1 MTIGKRLYVNFG
13 IILTMVVVLFLVNL
27 VAVQREHAAKA
38 AAAASLQLTDA
49 TNAVRFQMMQNRLYL
64 SNYLLSGDTRE
75 VDRMNDGMRALNSK
89 LEEGKS
95 LANSEQERT
104 ALEKVLQ
111 LEQTWSKEFAQPLI
125 DKRKDVDS
133 GNATVAE
140 LQIFYLQKDAGSWV
154 KNSTEALDVAD
165 VENRKLVEARRKSDE
180 TAGTATIFVALFST
194 LLAVGLGVVIAYRSA
209 KSITD
214 PLTNLMKVA
223 RRIGDTGDLEHNIDV
238 NREDEIGEL
247 ARTFAKMV
255 AYLKEMAGVSEA
267 IAGGDLN
274 VEVQPRSNQDTLGN
288 AFARMVEGLGGLV
301 RSVRDAS
308 TQVASASNQVAGA
321 SDDSAKIGLQ
331 ASSAIDEVTSTMHE
345 MSVNVQNMVKSTQ
358 VQASSVSETSASID
372 QMVASIQRVADTA
385 KVLLDIS
392 NRSREEV
399 HSGITTM
406 EKATDGLN
414 KINTTITSSGEIIG
428 ALGQRAD
435 DIGKIIEVID
445 DLAEQTNLL
454 ALNAAIEAAR
464 AGEHGLGFAVV
475 ADEVRKLA
483 EKSAQSTKE
492 ISELIQSIQKEARKA
507 VENMDR
513 STGIVNEGLELGG
526 ELNAALRKISNVVTE
541 VYKFAQEIGAATNE
555 QSHGSSQIARA
566 TTRLNE
572 ITHEINSA
580 VEEQASGAQAVVKAM
595 ERMRELVQQSTSGST
610 ELAASSDQMS
620 KMSRGLLEFMDR
632 FTLEDSSRSRPMQ
645 RANERSNERS
655 NESSQRG
662 AARRAAVGSQS

>member
-1 MTIGKRLYVNFG
+1 MTIGKKLYVNFG
-13 IILTMVVVLFLVNL
+13 IILSMVVVLFLVNL
-27 VAVQREHAAKA
+27 LAVQREHAAKA
-38 AAAASLQLTDA
+38 AAKASLELADA
-49 TNAVRFQMMQNRLYL
+49 TNEVRFQMMQNRLYL
-64 SNYLLSGDTRE
+64 SNYLLSGDSRE
-75 VDRMNDGMRALNSK
+75 VDRMNDGLHTLTEK
-89 LEEGKS
+89 LQQGGK

-104 ALEKVLQ
+104 ALDRVQQ
-111 LEQTWSKEFAQPLI
+111 LEESWSKEFAHPLI

-140 LQIFYLQKDAGSWV
+140 LQIYYLQKDASSWV
-154 KNSTEALDVAD
+154 KNSTEALDLAD
-165 VENRKLVEARRKSDE
+165 GENRKLVEEGRKSDE
-180 TAGTATIFVALFST
+180 RASTWTIMAAIVST
-194 LLAVGLGVVIAYRSA
+194 LIALGLGVAVAFTTA
-209 KSITD
+209 KSITE
-214 PLTNLMKVA
+214 PLTNLMTVS
-223 RRIGDTGDLEHNIDV
+223 RQIGDTGDLEHNIDV
-238 NREDEIGEL
+238 NRQDEIGEL

-255 AYLKEMAGVSEA
+255 TYLKEMAGISES
-267 IAGGDLN
+267 IAGGDLT
-274 VEVQPRSNQDTLGN
+274 VEVKPRSAHDTLGN
-288 AFARMVEGLGGLV
+288 AFVKMVEGLARLV

-308 TQVASASNQVAGA
+308 AQVASASGQVANA
-321 SDDSAKIGLQ
+321 SDDSAKVGLQ

-399 HSGITTM
+399 HSGIATM

-414 KINTTITSSGEIIG
+414 RINATITSSGEIIG

-507 VENMDR
+507 VENMER
-513 STGIVNEGLELGG
+513 STGIVNEGLDLGG
-526 ELNAALRKISNVVTE
+526 ELNGALRKISNVVTE

-572 ITHEINSA
+572 ITHEISSA

-610 ELAASSDQMS
+610 ELAASAEQMS
-620 KMSRGLLEFMDR
+620 KMSRGLLDFMDR
-632 FTLEDSSRSRPMQ
+632 FALDESSSSRLSASDEKPQ
-645 RANERSNERS
+645 NS
-655 NESSQRG
+655 
-662 AARRAAVGSQS
+662 RRASAGSRY

>member
-1 MTIGKRLYVNFG
+1 L
-13 IILTMVVVLFLVNL
+13 
-27 VAVQREHAAKA
+27 ADA
-38 AAAASLQLTDA
+38 TDA
-49 TNAVRFQMMQNRLYL
+49 VKFQMMQNRLYL

-75 VDRMNDGMRALNSK
+75 VDHMNEGIRLLSDK
-89 LEEGKS
+89 LEKTTA
-95 LANSEQERT
+95 LANSDQQKS
-104 ALEKVLQ
+104 ALEKVQQ
-111 LEQTWSKEFAQPLI
+111 LEQNWAKEFAQPLV

-140 LQIFYLQKDAGSWV
+140 LQIFYLQKDASSWV
-154 KNSTEALDVAD
+154 KNSTEYLDVASK
-165 VENRKLVEARRKSDE
+165 ENNKLVDERRDSDGKAE
-180 TAGTATIFVALFST
+180 QGTIWMSATFTALAIFVGGFVAFYT
-194 LLAVGLGVVIAYRSA
+194 AR
-209 KSITD
+209 SITD
-214 PLTNLMKVA
+214 PLSNLMTVA
-223 RRIGDTGDLEHNIDV
+223 HKIGNTGDLDHNIEIDTQR
-238 NREDEIGEL
+238 NDEIGEL
-247 ARTFAKMV
+247 ARTFANMV
-255 AYLKEMAGVSEA
+255 TYLKEMAAVSEA
-267 IAGGDLN
+267 IANGDLM
-274 VEVQPRSNQDTLGN
+274 VDVQPRSKQDTLGH
-288 AFARMVEGLGGLV
+288 AFQQMVQSLRLLV
-301 RSVRDAS
+301 RSVRDLAS
-308 TQVASASNQVAGA
+308 QVASASSQVAGA
-321 SDDSAKIGLQ
+321 SDESAKISLQ
-331 ASSAIDEVTSTMHE
+331 GSSAIDEVTSTMHE

-358 VQASSVSETSASID
+358 TQASSVSETSASID

-406 EKATDGLN
+406 DKATEGLT
-414 KINTTITSSGEIIG
+414 KINNTIKSSGAIID
-428 ALGQRAD
+428 ALGTRAD

-507 VENMDR
+507 VENMDE
-513 STGIVNEGLELGG
+513 STTIVNEGLELGS
-526 ELNAALRKISNVVTE
+526 ELNGALRKISNVVTE

-610 ELAASSDQMS
+610 ELAASAEQMS
-620 KMSRGLLEFMDR
+620 KMSRELLDA
-632 FTLEDSSRSRPMQ
+632 LERVAGKTGDVERHGHDGRST
-645 RANERSNERS
+645 
-655 NESSQRG
+655 G
-662 AARRAAVGSQS
+662 VRRAAAGAQV

>member
-1 MTIGKRLYVNFG
+1 MSLGRQLWISFIGVLAVVVVMWFVNFRA
-13 IILTMVVVLFLVNL
+13 VN
-27 VAVQREHAAKA
+27 REHEAKKA
-38 AAAASLQLTDA
+38 ASKSLELADA
-49 TNAVRFQMMQNRLYL
+49 TDQVKFQMMQNRLYL

-75 VDRMNDGMRALNSK
+75 VDKMNDGVRVLSDK
-89 LEEGKS
+89 LDKAQG
-95 LANSEQERT
+95 LTNSEQEKT
-104 ALEKVLQ
+104 ALEKVQQ
-111 LEQTWSKEFAQPLI
+111 LEQNWAREFAQPLV
-125 DKRKDVDS
+125 DKRKEVDS

-140 LQIFYLQKDAGSWV
+140 LQIFYLQKDPSSWV
-154 KNSTEALDVAD
+154 KNTTEFLDVAD
-165 VENRKLVEARRKSDE
+165 KENKKTVEERRDSDE
-180 TAGTATIFVALFST
+180 KAANWTQAISWAGLFVA
-194 LLAVGLGVVIAYRSA
+194 VVVIPIIAYRTA
-209 KSITD
+209 HSITE
-214 PLTNLMKVA
+214 PLSKLMTVA
-223 RRIGDTGDLEHNIDV
+223 HKIGNTGDLDHNIDIDTG
-238 NREDEIGEL
+238 RQDEIGEL
-247 ARTFAKMV
+247 ARTFANMV
-255 AYLKEMAGVSEA
+255 TYLKEMAAVSEA
-267 IAGGDLN
+267 IANGDLM
-274 VEVQPRSNQDTLGN
+274 VEVEPRSKQDTLGH
-288 AFARMVEGLGGLV
+288 AFQQMVQSLRGLV
-301 RSVRDAS
+301 RSVRDLAS
-308 TQVASASNQVAGA
+308 QVASASSQVAGA
-321 SDDSAKIGLQ
+321 SDESAKISLQ
-331 ASSAIDEVTSTMHE
+331 GSSAIDEVTSTMHE

-358 VQASSVSETSASID
+358 TQASSVSETSASID

-406 EKATDGLN
+406 DKATEGLN
-414 KINTTITSSGEIIG
+414 KINNTIKSSGAIID

-507 VENMDR
+507 VENMDD
-513 STGIVNEGLELGG
+513 STSIVNEGLELGG
-526 ELNAALRKISNVVTE
+526 ELNGALRKISNVVTE

-595 ERMRELVQQSTSGST
+595 ERMRELIQQSTSGST
-610 ELAASSDQMS
+610 ELAASAEQMS
-620 KMSRGLLEFMDR
+620 KMSRELLDA
-632 FTLEDSSRSRPMQ
+632 LERVAGRTGDVDQ
-645 RANERSNERS
+645 RARKEERS
-655 NESSQRG
+655 G
-662 AARRAAVGSQS
+662 GKGARRATAGA

>member
-1 MTIGKRLYVNFG
+1 MTLRNRLYMNFG
-13 IILTMVVVLFLVNL
+13 AVLVMVLVMFLVNWR
-27 VAVQREHAAKA
+27 AVNREHEAKKA
-38 AAAASLQLTDA
+38 ADSSQELSDA
-49 TNAVRFQMMQNRLYL
+49 TDKVKFQMMQNRLYL

-75 VDRMNDGMRALNSK
+75 VDRMNEGVRSLNDK
-89 LEEGKS
+89 LEKTKE
-95 LANSEQERT
+95 LAASEQEKT
-104 ALEKVLQ
+104 ALEKVQQ
-111 LEQTWSKEFAQPLI
+111 LEQNWAKEFAQPLVE
-125 DKRKDVDS
+125 KRKDVDS

-140 LQIFYLQKDAGSWV
+140 LQIFYLQKDASSWV
-154 KNSTEALDVAD
+154 KNTTEYLDAAD
-165 VENRKLVEARRKSDE
+165 KENKKIVDERHKSDD
-180 TAGTATIFVALFST
+180 TAANWTILVSFVSM
-194 LLAVGLGVVIAYRSA
+194 LLALGVGIGIAYRTA
-209 KSITD
+209 ASITE
-214 PLTNLMKVA
+214 PLAKLMTVA
-223 RRIGDTGDLEHNIDV
+223 HKIGNTGDLDHNVEVDLT
-238 NREDEIGEL
+238 RQDEIGEL
-247 ARTFAKMV
+247 ARTFANMV
-255 AYLKEMAGVSEA
+255 TYLKEMAAVSEA
-267 IAGGDLN
+267 IANGNLMVQ
-274 VEVQPRSNQDTLGN
+274 VEPRSKQDTLGH
-288 AFARMVEGLGGLV
+288 AFQQMVESLRALV
-301 RSVRDAS
+301 RSVRDLAS
-308 TQVASASNQVAGA
+308 QVASASSQVAGA
-321 SDDSAKIGLQ
+321 SDESAKISLQ
-331 ASSAIDEVTSTMHE
+331 GSSAIDEVTSTMHE

-358 VQASSVSETSASID
+358 TQASSVSETSASID

-406 EKATDGLN
+406 DKATEGLT
-414 KINTTITSSGEIIG
+414 KINNTIRSSGAIID

-507 VENMDR
+507 VENMDE
-513 STGIVNEGLELGG
+513 STTIVNEGLELGG
-526 ELNAALRKISNVVTE
+526 ELNGALRKISNVVTE

-595 ERMRELVQQSTSGST
+595 ERMRELIQQSTSGST
-610 ELAASSDQMS
+610 ELAASAEQMS
-620 KMSRGLLEFMDR
+620 KMSRELLDA
-632 FTLEDSSRSRPMQ
+632 LERVAGRTGEVD
-645 RANERSNERS
+645 EHT
-655 NESSQRG
+655 
-662 AARRAAVGSQS
+662 RRADRAPAKGARHASAGA

>member
-1 MTIGKRLYVNFG
+1 MTIGKKLYLNFG
-13 IILTMVVVLFLVNL
+13 IILSMVVVLFLVNL
-27 VAVQREHAAKA
+27 LAVQREHAAKA
-38 AAAASLQLTDA
+38 AATASLELADA
-49 TNAVRFQMMQNRLYL
+49 TNEVRFQMMQDRLYL
-64 SNYLLSGDTRE
+64 SNYLLSGDSRE
-75 VDRMNDGMRALNSK
+75 VDRMNEGLRLLADK
-89 LEEGKS
+89 LQQGKS
-95 LANSEQERT
+95 LANSEQERS
-104 ALEKVLQ
+104 ALERVQQ
-111 LEQTWSKEFAQPLI
+111 LEQSWGKEFAQPLI

-140 LQIFYLQKDAGSWV
+140 LQIYYLQKDASSWV
-154 KNSTEALDVAD
+154 KNSTDALDQAEG
-165 VENRKLVEARRKSDE
+165 ENRKLVEARRKSDE
-180 TAGTATIFVALFST
+180 TASTWTVMAAIVSTLVAL
-194 LLAVGLGVVIAYRSA
+194 GLGVVVAFTTA
-209 KSITD
+209 KSITE
-214 PLTNLMKVA
+214 PLTNLMTVS
-223 RRIGDTGDLEHNIDV
+223 RQIGDTGDLEHSIDV
-238 NREDEIGEL
+238 DRQDEIGEL

-255 AYLKEMAGVSEA
+255 SYLKEMAGVSES
-267 IAGGDLN
+267 IAGGDLT
-274 VEVQPRSNQDTLGN
+274 VEVKPRSAHDTLGN
-288 AFARMVEGLGGLV
+288 AFARMVEGLARLV

-308 TQVASASNQVAGA
+308 AQVATASGQVANA

-414 KINTTITSSGEIIG
+414 RINATITSSGEIIG

-513 STGIVNEGLELGG
+513 STGIVNEGLDLGG
-526 ELNAALRKISNVVTE
+526 ELNGALRKISNVVTE

-572 ITHEINSA
+572 ITHEISSA

-610 ELAASSDQMS
+610 ELAASAEQMS

-632 FTLEDSSRSRPMQ
+632 FALD
-645 RANERSNERS
+645 
-655 NESSQRG
+655 ESSAPRLSTSDDRPQN
-662 AARRAAVGSQS
+662 ARRASAGSRY

>member
-1 MTIGKRLYVNFG
+1 MTLGKKLYGSFG
-13 IILTMVVVLFLVNL
+13 IVLFLVVVLFLVNYR
-27 VAVQREHAAKA
+27 AVNREHEAKKA
-38 AAAASLQLTDA
+38 EKASLDLADATDA
-49 TNAVRFQMMQNRLYL
+49 VKFQMMQNRLYL

-75 VDRMNDGMRALNSK
+75 VDKMNEGIHLLSDK
-89 LEEGKS
+89 LEKTAS
-95 LANSEQERT
+95 LANSDQQKA
-104 ALEKVLQ
+104 ALEKVQQ
-111 LEQTWSKEFAQPLI
+111 LEQNWAKEFAQPLV

-140 LQIFYLQKDAGSWV
+140 LQIFYLQKDASSWV
-154 KNSTEALDVAD
+154 KNSTEYLDVAD
-165 VENRKLVEARRKSDE
+165 KENKRTVEERRDSDGKAE
-180 TAGTATIFVALFST
+180 TGTIWASATFTGLALFVGGFVA
-194 LLAVGLGVVIAYRSA
+194 YRTA

-214 PLTNLMKVA
+214 PLANLMTVA
-223 RRIGDTGDLEHNIDV
+223 HKIGNTGDLDHNIVIDTE
-238 NREDEIGEL
+238 RADEIGEL
-247 ARTFAKMV
+247 ARTFANMV
-255 AYLKEMAGVSEA
+255 TYLKEMAAVSEA
-267 IAGGDLN
+267 IANGDLM
-274 VEVQPRSNQDTLGN
+274 VDVQPRSKQDTLGH
-288 AFARMVEGLGGLV
+288 AFQQMIQSLRLLV
-301 RSVRDAS
+301 RSVRDLAS
-308 TQVASASNQVAGA
+308 QVASASSQVAGA
-321 SDDSAKIGLQ
+321 SDESAKISLQ
-331 ASSAIDEVTSTMHE
+331 GSSAIDEVTSTMHE

-358 VQASSVSETSASID
+358 TQASSVSETSASID

-406 EKATDGLN
+406 DKATEGLN
-414 KINTTITSSGEIIG
+414 KINNTIKSSGAIIH
-428 ALGQRAD
+428 ALGTRAD

-507 VENMDR
+507 VENMDE
-513 STGIVNEGLELGG
+513 STTIVNEGLELGG
-526 ELNAALRKISNVVTE
+526 ELNGALRKISNVVTE

-610 ELAASSDQMS
+610 ELAASAEQMS
-620 KMSRGLLEFMDR
+620 KMSRELLDALERVAGKTGDVER
-632 FTLEDSSRSRPMQ
+632 HGPDGRTL
-645 RANERSNERS
+645 
-655 NESSQRG
+655 G
-662 AARRAAVGSQS
+662 ARRAAAGAQA

>member
-1 MTIGKRLYVNFG
+1 MTIGKKLYVNFG

-89 LEEGKS
+89 LEEGRS

-111 LEQTWSKEFAQPLI
+111 LEQAWGKEFAQPLI

-223 RRIGDTGDLEHNIDV
+223 RRIGDTGDLEHTIDV

-274 VEVQPRSNQDTLGN
+274 VEVQPRSSQDTLGN

-414 KINTTITSSGEIIG
+414 KINTTINSSGEIIG

-483 EKSAQSTKE
+483 EKSAQATQE
-492 ISELIQSIQKEARKA
+492 ISELIESIQKEARKA
-507 VENMDR
+507 VENMEK
-513 STGIVNEGLELGG
+513 STTIVNEGLNLGQ
-526 ELNAALRKISNVVTE
+526 ELNGALRKISNVVTE

-610 ELAASSDQMS
+610 ELAASADQMS

-632 FTLEDSSRSRPMQ
+632 FTLENSSGSRMTQ
-645 RANERSNERS
+645 RGSENT
-655 NESSQRG
+655 QRG
-662 AARRAAVGSQS
+662 AAKRATAGSQS

>member
-1 MTIGKRLYVNFG
+1 MTLGKKLYGSFG
-13 IILTMVVVLFLVNL
+13 IVLLLVLVLFLVNWR
-27 VAVQREHAAKA
+27 AVNREHDAKA
-38 AAAASLQLTDA
+38 AEKESLDLADATDA
-49 TNAVRFQMMQNRLYL
+49 VKFQMMQNRLYL

-75 VDRMNDGMRALNSK
+75 VDRMNEGIRLLGDK
-89 LEEGKS
+89 LEKTTG
-95 LANSEQERT
+95 LAASDQEKN
-104 ALEKVLQ
+104 ALERVQQ
-111 LEQTWSKEFAQPLI
+111 LEQSWAKEFAQPLVE
-125 DKRKDVDS
+125 KRKDVDS

-140 LQIFYLQKDAGSWV
+140 LQIFYLQKDASSWV
-154 KNSTEALDVAD
+154 KNSTEYLDVAD
-165 VENRKLVEARRKSDE
+165 RENKKIVEERRASDDSAGKS
-180 TAGTATIFVALFST
+180 TILLSVIFTLVALF
-194 LLAVGLGVVIAYRSA
+194 VGGFVAYRTA
-209 KSITD
+209 KEITD
-214 PLTNLMKVA
+214 PLSNLMTVA
-223 RRIGDTGDLEHNIDV
+223 HKIGNTGDLDHNIEIDTQ
-238 NREDEIGEL
+238 RSDEIGEL
-247 ARTFAKMV
+247 ARTFANMV
-255 AYLKEMAGVSEA
+255 TYLKEMAVVSEA
-267 IAGGDLN
+267 IANGDLM
-274 VEVQPRSNQDTLGN
+274 VDVQPRSKQDTLGH
-288 AFARMVEGLGGLV
+288 AFQQMVESLRGLV
-301 RSVRDAS
+301 RSVRDLAS
-308 TQVASASNQVAGA
+308 QVASASSQVAGA
-321 SDDSAKIGLQ
+321 SDESAKISLQ
-331 ASSAIDEVTSTMHE
+331 GSSAIDEVTSTMHE

-358 VQASSVSETSASID
+358 TQASSVSETSASID

-406 EKATDGLN
+406 DKATEGLT
-414 KINTTITSSGEIIG
+414 KINNTIKSSGAIID
-428 ALGQRAD
+428 ALGARAD

-507 VENMDR
+507 VENMDE
-513 STGIVNEGLELGG
+513 STTIVNEGLELGT
-526 ELNAALRKISNVVTE
+526 ELNGALRKISNVVTE

-610 ELAASSDQMS
+610 ELAASAEQMS
-620 KMSRGLLEFMDR
+620 KMSRELLDA
-632 FTLEDSSRSRPMQ
+632 LERVAGKTGDVERRAHEGRSS
-645 RANERSNERS
+645 
-655 NESSQRG
+655 G
-662 AARRAAVGSQS
+662 VRRAAAGAQA

>member
-1 MTIGKRLYVNFG
+1 MTIGKKLYTNFG
-13 IILTMVVVLFLVNL
+13 IILSMVVVLFLVNWS
-27 VAVQREHAAKA
+27 AVQREHAAKA
-38 AAAASLQLTDA
+38 AAAASLELTDS
-49 TNAVRFQMMQNRLYL
+49 TNAVRFQVMQNSLYL

-75 VDRMNDGMRALNSK
+75 VDRMNEGLRTLSEK
-89 LEEGKS
+89 LDQGNA
-95 LANSEQERT
+95 LANSDQEKT
-104 ALEKVLQ
+104 ALAKVQQ
-111 LEQTWSKEFAQPLI
+111 LERAWGKEFAQPLI

-140 LQIFYLQKDAGSWV
+140 LQIYYLQKDASSWV
-154 KNSTEALDVAD
+154 KNINDAIDVAD
-165 VENRKLVEARRKSDE
+165 GENRKLVEERRKSDE
-180 TAGTATIFVALFST
+180 TAATATIIVSLLST
-194 LLAVGLGVVIAYRSA
+194 LLALSLGVVIAYRTA
-209 KSITD
+209 KSITQ
-214 PLTNLMKVA
+214 PLNDLMNVA
-223 RRIGDTGDLEHNIDV
+223 RGIGNTGDLEHNIDLS
-238 NREDEIGEL
+238 RDDEIGEL
-247 ARTFAKMV
+247 ARTFHKMV
-255 AYLKEMAGVSEA
+255 TYLKEMAGVSES
-267 IAGGDLN
+267 IAGGDLRL
-274 VEVQPRSNQDTLGN
+274 EVKPRSSHDTLGN
-288 AFARMVEGLGGLV
+288 AFARMVEGLAGLV

-308 TQVASASNQVAGA
+308 SQVASASNQVAGA
-321 SDDSAKIGLQ
+321 SDDAAKIGLQ
-331 ASSAIDEVTSTMHE
+331 SSSAIDEVTSTMHE

-399 HSGITTM
+399 HNGIGTM

-414 KINTTITSSGEIIG
+414 RINTTITSSGQIIG

-513 STGIVNEGLELGG
+513 STSIVNEGLELGG

-610 ELAASSDQMS
+610 ELAASSEQMS
-620 KMSRGLLEFMDR
+620 KMSRGLLEFIDR
-632 FTLEDSSRSRPMQ
+632 FSLAEAARPQ
-645 RANERSNERS
+645 VAAETSDRK
-655 NESSQRG
+655 
-662 AARRAAVGSQS
+662 ARRATAGTQF